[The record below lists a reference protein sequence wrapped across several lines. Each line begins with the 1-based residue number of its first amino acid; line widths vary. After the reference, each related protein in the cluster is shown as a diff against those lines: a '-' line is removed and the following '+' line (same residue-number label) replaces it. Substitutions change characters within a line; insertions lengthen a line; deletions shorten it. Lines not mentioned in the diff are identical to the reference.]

1 MSKQTIYVRHKD
13 EIVEKIIELKNW
25 LIQGANEDQ
34 LMKAY
39 KSGFTHGCEWT
50 LNVGEN
56 ATADYISLEDKDPLH
71 YEETK

>member
-13 EIVEKIIELKNW
+13 EIVEKIIEMKNK
-25 LIQGANEDQ
+25 LIETPD
-34 LMKAY
+34 KAKAVFDVTSY
-39 KSGFTHGCEWT
+39 RKGFVAACEWA

-56 ATADYISLEDKDPLH
+56 KVDHSLEEPAH